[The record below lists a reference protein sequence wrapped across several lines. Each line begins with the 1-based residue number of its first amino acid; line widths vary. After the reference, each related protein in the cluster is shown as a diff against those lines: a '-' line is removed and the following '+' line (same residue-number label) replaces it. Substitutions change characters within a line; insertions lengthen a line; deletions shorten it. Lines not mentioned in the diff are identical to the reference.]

1 MAEDW
6 LEIGTIV
13 APQGIQGELRVLS
26 SSDFPQ
32 RFQGQGQRWLQSP
45 QGEPPRAV
53 QLTSGRPIPGKNLFV
68 VRLAEVKDRNQ
79 AEQLVGYRLL
89 ITADD
94 RLPLD
99 DDEYHVADL
108 INLAVYHQASGA
120 HLGIVVDVYEAGNT
134 LLEVQLADGEHTPPK
149 TVLIPFVQA
158 IVPVVDLSQGRL
170 EILPPAGLLELGN
183 SNHETA

>member
-1 MAEDW
+1 MLEDW

-13 APQGIQGELRVLS
+13 APQGIEGELRVLS

-32 RFQGQGQRWLQSP
+32 RFQDKGQRWLQSP
-45 QGEPPRAV
+45 QGERPRAV

-68 VRLAEVKDRNQ
+68 IRLADIQDRRQ

-94 RLPLD
+94 RLPLEQ
-99 DDEYHVADL
+99 DEYHVADL
-108 INLAVYHQASGA
+108 INLAVYHQATGA
-120 HLGIVVDVYEAGNT
+120 YLGMVVDIYEAGHP
-134 LLEVQLADGEHTPPK
+134 LLSVQLVALDNASAQ

-158 IVPVVDLSQGRL
+158 IVPLVDLKQGRI
-170 EILPPAGLLELGN
+170 EILPPVGLLELAH
-183 SNHETA
+183 SNRETA

>member
-1 MAEDW
+1 MAENW

-45 QGEPPRAV
+45 QGEEPRAV

-68 VRLAEVKDRNQ
+68 VRFAEVQNRNQ

-89 ITADD
+89 IAADD
-94 RLPLD
+94 RLPLEEE
-99 DDEYHVADL
+99 EYHVADL
-108 INLAVYHQASGA
+108 INLAVYHQATGA
-120 HLGIVVDVYEAGNT
+120 YLGIVVDIYEAGNT
-134 LLEVQLADGEHTPPK
+134 LLSVQMTEPETLSPK

-158 IVPVVDLSQGRL
+158 IVPVVDLDQGRI
-170 EILPPAGLLELGN
+170 EILPPAGLLELAASHG
-183 SNHETA
+183 ETA